1 MPAFPMGRRGR
12 LGDFPMSNYSIV
24 RDGNEYVV
32 RADDKSV
39 LKISSRRRA
48 VKLISDATE
57 LLLQQQPALS
67 EEEGASVV
75 PDLGAI
81 PDPQV
86 P

>member
-1 MPAFPMGRRGR
+1 
-12 LGDFPMSNYSIV
+12 MSNYSIV

-48 VKLISDATE
+48 AKLISDATE
-57 LLLQQQPALS
+57 LMKQQEPPLLS
-67 EEEGASVV
+67 EEVETSIV

>member
-1 MPAFPMGRRGR
+1 
-12 LGDFPMSNYSIV
+12 MSNYSIV

-39 LKISSRRRA
+39 LKLSSRRRA
-48 VKLISDATE
+48 AKLISDATE
-57 LLLQQQPALS
+57 LMQQQPPLLS
-67 EEEGASVV
+67 EEEGTSIV

>member
-1 MPAFPMGRRGR
+1 MPSFPMGRRGR
-12 LGDFPMSNYSIV
+12 LGDFSMSNYSIV

-57 LLLQQQPALS
+57 LLQQQPALS
-67 EEEGASVV
+67 EEEGASIV

>member
-1 MPAFPMGRRGR
+1 
-12 LGDFPMSNYSIV
+12 MSNYSIV

-48 VKLISDATE
+48 AKLISDATE
-57 LLLQQQPALS
+57 LMQQQEPPLLS
-67 EEEGASVV
+67 EEVETSIV

-81 PDPQV
+81 PDPLV

>member
-1 MPAFPMGRRGR
+1 MPSFPMGRRGR
-12 LGDFPMSNYSIV
+12 LGDFSMSSYSIV

-32 RADDKSV
+32 RAGDKSV

-57 LLLQQQPALS
+57 LMQQQPPVLS
-67 EEEGASVV
+67 EEEGTSIV
-75 PDLGAI
+75 PGLGAI

>member
-1 MPAFPMGRRGR
+1 
-12 LGDFPMSNYSIV
+12 MSNYSIV

-48 VKLISDATE
+48 AKLISDATE
-57 LLLQQQPALS
+57 LMQQQEPPLLS
-67 EEEGASVV
+67 EEAETSIV

-81 PDPQV
+81 PDPLV

>member
-1 MPAFPMGRRGR
+1 M
-12 LGDFPMSNYSIV
+12 
-24 RDGNEYVV
+24 

-57 LLLQQQPALS
+57 LLQQQPPVLS
-67 EEEGASVV
+67 EEEGASIV

-81 PDPQV
+81 PDPGV

>member
-1 MPAFPMGRRGR
+1 MKK
-12 LGDFPMSNYSIV
+12 YSIV
-24 RDGNEYVV
+24 RIGSEYVV

-48 VKLISDATE
+48 AKLISDATE
-57 LLLQQQPALS
+57 LMQQQEPPLLS
-67 EEEGASVV
+67 EEVETSIV

>member
-1 MPAFPMGRRGR
+1 M
-12 LGDFPMSNYSIV
+12 NHYSII

-32 RADDKSV
+32 RAGEKSV

-48 VKLISDATE
+48 VKLISDAAE
-57 LLLQQQPALS
+57 LLEQQAAPSAEVENTS
-67 EEEGASVV
+67 IV

-81 PDPQV
+81 LDSQV

>member
-1 MPAFPMGRRGR
+1 
-12 LGDFPMSNYSIV
+12 MSNYSIV

-48 VKLISDATE
+48 AKLISDATE
-57 LLLQQQPALS
+57 LMQQQEPPLLS
-67 EEEGASVV
+67 EEVETSIV
-75 PDLGAI
+75 PDLEAI

>member
-1 MPAFPMGRRGR
+1 
-12 LGDFPMSNYSIV
+12 MSSYSIV

-32 RADDKSV
+32 RAGDKSV

-57 LLLQQQPALS
+57 LMQQQPPVLS
-67 EEEGASVV
+67 EEEGTSIV
-75 PDLGAI
+75 PGLGAI

>member
-1 MPAFPMGRRGR
+1 
-12 LGDFPMSNYSIV
+12 MSNYSIV

-32 RADDKSV
+32 RADDKSL

-48 VKLISDATE
+48 AKLISDANE
-57 LLLQQQPALS
+57 LMQQPPPLLS
-67 EEEGASVV
+67 EEEATSIV

>member
-1 MPAFPMGRRGR
+1 MSTSPMGRRGR
-12 LGDFPMSNYSIV
+12 RGDFSMSHYSIV

-32 RADDKSV
+32 RVGEKSI

-48 VKLISDATE
+48 AKLISDAAE
-57 LLLQQQPALS
+57 LLQRQPVPSAEVEATS
-67 EEEGASVV
+67 IV